1 MMITPIRNEKDY
13 KRTIKRIEEIWDTKD
28 KKLRDELDV
37 ISTLVDLYE
46 ETHFNILPPDPIEA
60 IKFRMEQMGLK
71 KTDISPLL
79 GGNNRVS
86 EILSRKRAL
95 TVEMIRNLN
104 KKLNIPAES
113 LISQQSTHCVQQVLR
128 AARATTSL
136 GRVL

>member
-1 MMITPIRNEKDY
+1 MITPIKSEKDY
-13 KRTIKRIEEIWDTKD
+13 KRAVKRIEEIWDTKD

-46 ETHFNILPPDPIEA
+46 ETHYNILPPDPVEA

-71 KTDISPLL
+71 NTDISPLL

-104 KKLNIPAES
+104 RKLQIPAES
-113 LISQQSTHCVQQVLR
+113 LIS
-128 AARATTSL
+128 
-136 GRVL
+136 

>member
-1 MMITPIRNEKDY
+1 MITPIRNEKDY
-13 KRTIKRIEEIWDTKD
+13 KRTVKRIEEIWDTKD

-46 ETHFNILPPDPIEA
+46 ETHYNILPPDPIEA

-86 EILSRKRAL
+86 EILSKKRAL

-104 KKLNIPAES
+104 KKLKIPAES
-113 LISQQSTHCVQQVLR
+113 LIS
-128 AARATTSL
+128 
-136 GRVL
+136 

>member
-1 MMITPIRNEKDY
+1 MITPIRNEKDY

-113 LISQQSTHCVQQVLR
+113 LISQ
-128 AARATTSL
+128 
-136 GRVL
+136 

>member
-1 MMITPIRNEKDY
+1 MITPIRNRKDY
-13 KRTIKRIEEIWDTKD
+13 KRAVKRIEEIWDTND

-37 ISTLVDLYE
+37 RSTLVDLYE
-46 ETHFNILPPDPIEA
+46 EIHDNILPPDPIEA

-71 KTDISPLL
+71 KKDISPLL

-104 KKLNIPAES
+104 KKLKIPAES
-113 LISQQSTHCVQQVLR
+113 LIS
-128 AARATTSL
+128 
-136 GRVL
+136 

>member
-1 MMITPIRNEKDY
+1 MMITPIKNEKDY
-13 KRTIKRIEEIWDTKD
+13 KRAIKRLEKIWDTKN

-46 ETHFNILPPDPIEA
+46 ETHLNILPPDPIEA

-71 KTDISPLL
+71 NTDISPLL

-104 KKLNIPAES
+104 KKLKIPAES
-113 LISQQSTHCVQQVLR
+113 LIS
-128 AARATTSL
+128 
-136 GRVL
+136 